1 MLYPLLQASYWT
13 LFIGRFHPVLV
24 HLPIGFLFVAV
35 LLELGRRTGKVNVSE
50 SAISF
55 VLFWSAAGAT
65 LACIAGY
72 LLSLSGGYD
81 NELLTRHQWQGI
93 GVAAF
98 AWIAWIVKS
107 DFFGERI
114 TIAPLFYLPAF
125 GVATILTMTA
135 GHDGGSL
142 THGEDFLTQYT
153 PEPFR
158 SIAGLPAM
166 EEQTSEIKPIAN
178 VDQALVYGD
187 IVKPIMEARCTQCHN
202 ASKQKGDLRLDQVAF
217 MLKGGKDGPAFV
229 TGKSAESE
237 LIKRCLLPEN
247 DDDRMPP
254 KGKPQLTENQIT
266 LLSWWIDNGA
276 PTDKRVSELKVSEEI
291 KPALASLADGSGQA
305 GKKTKTVFSEK
316 VEPANA
322 EAVAALRKIGLMV
335 NPVSQDQNF
344 VEVSAINAG
353 NFSDRDINLLIPLSD
368 QLVWLKLGKTK
379 ITDAGM
385 KEISK
390 LKNLNR
396 IHLEYTSISDKG
408 VKELTNL
415 PYLEYVNLI
424 GTKVGDEGLKD
435 IAAIRSL
442 RSVYI
447 WKTIASD
454 SGIGNIKKS
463 NPGLII
469 VAGPDS
475 TVLSR
480 FKRRPDSTAAVM

>member
-35 LLELGRRTGKVNVSE
+35 LLELGRRTGKINVSE
-50 SAISF
+50 SAMSF
-55 VLFWSAAGAT
+55 VLFWSAIGAT
-65 LACIAGY
+65 LACVAGY

-81 NELLTRHQWQGI
+81 NALLTRHQWQGI
-93 GVAAF
+93 GVAVF
-98 AWIAWIVKS
+98 AWISWIVKS
-107 DFFGERI
+107 DRFGEKI

-125 GVATILTMTA
+125 GIATVLTMTA

-142 THGEDFLTQYT
+142 THGEGFLTQYT

-158 SIAGLPAM
+158 SIAGMPAL
-166 EEQTSEIKPIAN
+166 EEKDTEIKPIVN

-202 ASKQKGDLRLDQVAF
+202 ANKQKGDLRLDQVTF

-229 TGKSAESE
+229 AGKGAESE

-254 KGKPQLTENQIT
+254 KGKPQLTENQIS

-276 PTDKRVSELKVSEEI
+276 PTDKKVSELKVSDEI
-291 KPALASLADGSGQA
+291 KPALASLVGVAGQA
-305 GKKTKTVFSEK
+305 VPKTKTVFSEK

-322 EAVAALRKIGLMV
+322 DAIAALRKLGVVV

-344 VEVSAINAG
+344 IEVSAINAG
-353 NFSDRDINLLIPLSD
+353 NFSDADLNLLTPLSE
-368 QLVWLKLGKTK
+368 QIVWLKLGRTK

-385 KEISK
+385 QDISK
-390 LKNLNR
+390 LKKLSR
-396 IHLEYTSISDKG
+396 IHIEHTAISDKG
-408 VKELTNL
+408 LKLLSGL
-415 PYLEYVNLI
+415 PYLEYINLI
-424 GTKVGDEGLKD
+424 GTKVTDEGLRD
-435 IAAIRSL
+435 IAPMKSL
-442 RSVYI
+442 RSIYV
-447 WKTIASD
+447 WKTATSD
-454 SGIGNIKKS
+454 SGIVNLKKS
-463 NPGLII
+463 NPALTI

-480 FKRRPDSTAAVM
+480 FKRKPDSTAAIM